1 MKWEGVNSKME
12 GGGMGT
18 AVKSAVQT
26 AVTDTL
32 AMMMDLLPI
41 ALTVF
46 AAVWGVKKAIRFFKS
61 ASN

>member
-1 MKWEGVNSKME
+1 
-12 GGGMGT
+12 MGDPT
-18 AVKSAVQT
+18 MGSQVVAAVQT
-26 AVTDTL
+26 AVNDTI

-46 AAVWGVKKAIRFFKS
+46 AAVWGVKKAIRFFKG